1 MLAPTSDATKWRA
14 YSAPAVPVMLT
25 PRVGAGAAS
34 ATPAPADPTTD
45 NVALKPASQQA
56 VTELLLLGA
65 LREATRADAA
75 NAARLTV
82 EHAHASLARF
92 LAEMGHE
99 LRTPLQAVGGYADL
113 MAMGIHGPVTDQQ
126 RIVLE
131 RIHAGVVHLVELT
144 TALVDHARIAAGHV
158 DYVMTAVRV
167 GSAMD
172 AAASLILPQ
181 ADARGISFTVEQCDD
196 QLVVHADAGKLRQV
210 LVNLLANAVKFTEPG
225 GAVTMSAQVTVVPT
239 QVTVVPTTDTIP
251 SVAISVTDTGCG
263 ISADDLGR
271 VFEPFVQVG
280 PRSDAHKVGVG
291 LGLAISRDLT
301 RGMGGSLT
309 VESTP
314 AVGTTFTLTLPQAA

>member
-1 MLAPTSDATKWRA
+1 MLAPTIDATKWRA

-172 AAASLILPQ
+172 AAGSLIVPQ
-181 ADARGISFTVEQCDD
+181 ADARAITLTVEQCDD
-196 QLVVHADAGKLRQV
+196 QLAVHADAGKLRQV

-225 GAVTMSAQVTVVPT
+225 GAVTMSA

-314 AVGTTFTLTLPQAA
+314 GVGTTFTLTLPQAA

>member
-181 ADARGISFTVEQCDD
+181 ADARAITLTVEQCDD
-196 QLVVHADAGKLRQV
+196 QLAVHADAGKLRQV

-225 GAVTMSAQVTVVPT
+225 GAVTMSAQVTVVT
-239 QVTVVPTTDTIP
+239 TTDTIP
-251 SVAISVTDTGCG
+251 SVAISV
-263 ISADDLGR
+263 SAA
-271 VFEPFVQVG
+271 VVQ
-280 PRSDAHKVGVG
+280 
-291 LGLAISRDLT
+291 
-301 RGMGGSLT
+301 
-309 VESTP
+309 
-314 AVGTTFTLTLPQAA
+314 

>member
-1 MLAPTSDATKWRA
+1 M
-14 YSAPAVPVMLT
+14 
-25 PRVGAGAAS
+25 
-34 ATPAPADPTTD
+34 
-45 NVALKPASQQA
+45 
-56 VTELLLLGA
+56 
-65 LREATRADAA
+65 
-75 NAARLTV
+75 
-82 EHAHASLARF
+82 
-92 LAEMGHE
+92 
-99 LRTPLQAVGGYADL
+99 
-113 MAMGIHGPVTDQQ
+113 
-126 RIVLE
+126 
-131 RIHAGVVHLVELT
+131 VHLVELT

-181 ADARGISFTVEQCDD
+181 ADARAITLTVEQCDD
-196 QLVVHADAGKLRQV
+196 QLAVHADAGKLRQV

-225 GAVTMSAQVTVVPT
+225 GAVTMSAQVTVVT
-239 QVTVVPTTDTIP
+239 TTDTIP

>member
-1 MLAPTSDATKWRA
+1 MDATGWRA
-14 YSAPAVPVMLT
+14 YRAPAVPVMLT
-25 PRVGAGAAS
+25 PRFGVGAAS
-34 ATPAPADPTTD
+34 AIPTPTDPTTD
-45 NVALKPASQQA
+45 TAALKPASQQA
-56 VTELLLLGA
+56 VTGLLLIGA

-75 NAARLTV
+75 DAARLTV

-113 MAMGIHGPVTDQQ
+113 MAMGSHGPVTDQQ

-144 TALVDHARIAAGHV
+144 TALVDHARIAAGHI
-158 DYVMTAVRV
+158 DYTMAAVRV
-167 GSAMD
+167 GSTMD
-172 AAASLILPQ
+172 AAGSLILPQ
-181 ADARGISFTVEQCDD
+181 ADARGISLTVEQCDD
-196 QLVVHADAGKLRQV
+196 QLAVHADAGKLCQV

-225 GAVTMSAQVTVVPT
+225 GAVTMSAKVTAM
-239 QVTVVPTTDTIP
+239 PTTGAVP

-263 ISADDLGR
+263 ISADDLKR
-271 VFEPFVQVG
+271 VFDPFVQVG
-280 PRSDAHKVGVG
+280 PRSKAHDAGVG
-291 LGLAISRDLT
+291 LGLAISRDLA

-314 AVGTTFTLTLPQAA
+314 GVGTTFTLTLLQAA

>member
-92 LAEMGHE
+92 LAELGHE

-181 ADARGISFTVEQCDD
+181 ADARAITLTVEQCDD
-196 QLVVHADAGKLRQV
+196 QLAVHADAGKLRQV

-225 GAVTMSAQVTVVPT
+225 GAVTMSAQVTVVT
-239 QVTVVPTTDTIP
+239 TTDTIP

>member
-1 MLAPTSDATKWRA
+1 
-14 YSAPAVPVMLT
+14 MLT

-181 ADARGISFTVEQCDD
+181 ADARAITLTVEQCDD
-196 QLVVHADAGKLRQV
+196 QLAVHADAGKLRQV

-225 GAVTMSAQVTVVPT
+225 GAVTMSAQVTVVT
-239 QVTVVPTTDTIP
+239 TTDTIP